1 VSPAPIQLELELEPA
16 PAALD
21 RVLAELPDPIL
32 ARMLADPDGE
42 LLELVLA
49 GQLYRMPAN

>member
-1 VSPAPIQLELELEPA
+1 MSPAPVQLELEFELDPA

-21 RVLAELPDPIL
+21 RLLEELPDHVL
-32 ARMLADPDGE
+32 ARRDLLE
-42 LLELVLA
+42 LELVLA

>member
-1 VSPAPIQLELELEPA
+1 MSPAPVQLELELDPA
-16 PAALD
+16 PVALE
-21 RVLAELPDPIL
+21 RFLAELPDPVL

>member
-21 RVLAELPDPIL
+21 RFLAELPDPIL

-49 GQLYRMPAN
+49 GQLHRMPAN